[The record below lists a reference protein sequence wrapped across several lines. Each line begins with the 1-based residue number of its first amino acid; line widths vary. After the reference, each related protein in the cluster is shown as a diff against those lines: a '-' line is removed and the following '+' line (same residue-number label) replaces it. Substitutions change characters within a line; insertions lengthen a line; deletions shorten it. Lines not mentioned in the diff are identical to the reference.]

1 MLPGA
6 YGDIGV
12 VTLGFMRH
20 VMVCVITV
28 FTPQCMSVYASVAHK
43 DLQCLS
49 TFT

>member
-28 FTPQCMSVYASVAHK
+28 FTPQRVSVYTRVGHK
-43 DLQCLS
+43 DLQCLGS
-49 TFT
+49 FT